1 MTRSG
6 FTPDIEEATKRVRD
20 LSERMVELSKKNGI
34 TWLEAYEH
42 VLESMLKLE
51 EKAASNVSSD
61 WVGALAQTHA
71 DFVREM
77 SQVYLGA
84 MKEQLKR

>member
-51 EKAASNVSSD
+51 EKAASNVSGD

>member
-61 WVGALAQTHA
+61 WVSALAQTHA